1 MIKKILVFA
10 LLFTSLNF
18 QSQVIGKVIDGKS
31 KEPISGAKVVSS
43 DGTKLF
49 SGADGQFKISPA
61 SYPITLVISMIQ
73 FVNDTLVISGP
84 GEVKILLNE
93 PVKDFQTVV
102 ISAGKRKQTVEE
114 ILDSGLFV
122 EEVEDGLRYYLTAM
136 ETAHQYWE
144 NK

>member
-1 MIKKILVFA
+1 MIKNILAFA

-18 QSQVIGKVIDGKS
+18 QSQVSGKVIDGKS

-102 ISAGKRKQTVEE
+102 ISVGKRKQTVEE
-114 ILDSGLFV
+114 I
-122 EEVEDGLRYYLTAM
+122 
-136 ETAHQYWE
+136 
-144 NK
+144 